1 MRKHEENG
9 GDILQP
15 FVEYELP
22 DRQTITIDR
31 KEIREGFI
39 YGDEEDNFKGAP
51 LMVT

>member
-1 MRKHEENG
+1 MRKHEESG
-9 GDILQP
+9 GDTLQP

-39 YGDEEDNFKGAP
+39 YGD
-51 LMVT
+51 